1 MGPGNGPGEVRRS
14 SAGLVTS
21 RIVRMEQ
28 FRTMSV
34 RGSPDIE
41 ERHAE
46 GDDFENAIIDAGILR
61 LRSVLITVFATV
73 SLSFRWR
80 CMADLFVSKPLC
92 YAQI

>member
-1 MGPGNGPGEVRRS
+1 
-14 SAGLVTS
+14 
-21 RIVRMEQ
+21 MEQ

-41 ERHAE
+41 ERHAG